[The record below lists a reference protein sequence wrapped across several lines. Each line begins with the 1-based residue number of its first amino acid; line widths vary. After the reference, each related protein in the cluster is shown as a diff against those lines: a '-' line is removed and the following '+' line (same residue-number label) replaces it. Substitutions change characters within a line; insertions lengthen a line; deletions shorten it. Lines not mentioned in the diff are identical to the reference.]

1 MGASGGLYGDK
12 YPWLMHTIYA
22 DSARVNVQAVCG
34 QAGAVLGLLE
44 PKLRGLMD
52 AIWGLVEAVW
62 PLGLVAWTLYRDH
75 GD

>member
-1 MGASGGLYGDK
+1 MGASGGLYGVK

-22 DSARVNVQAVCG
+22 DSARVNVQTVFG
-34 QAGAVLGLLE
+34 QAGAMLELLE

-62 PLGLVAWTLYRDH
+62 GLVAWTLYRDH

>member
-34 QAGAVLGLLE
+34 QAGAMLGLLE

-52 AIWGLVEAVW
+52 ATWGLVEAVW
-62 PLGLVAWTLYRDH
+62 GLVAWTLYRDH

>member
-12 YPWLMHTIYA
+12 YPWLMHNIYA

-34 QAGAVLGLLE
+34 HTGAMLGLLE

-52 AIWGLVEAVW
+52 AIWRLVEAVW
-62 PLGLVAWTLYRDH
+62 GLFAWTLYRDH